1 MLLLPSPHLNHE
13 VSNNFGFLFFLLF
26 FFFGLFLD
34 KNFEKTK
41 KKEKNSNKRR
51 KMVFR
56 LVLTGYEQW
65 YRPWTWDLYQDF
77 DAPEP

>member
-13 VSNNFGFLFFLLF
+13 VSNNFGFLFFLF

-34 KNFEKTK
+34 KNFEKKK

-56 LVLTGYEQW
+56 LVLTGYEQ
-65 YRPWTWDLYQDF
+65 PGTWDSCQDF